1 VSPVFSLFSQCLYII
16 KNNLEHIYPTPVKSV
31 KKRLKLE
38 TSTSSSCSI
47 PQTSETTEDESDN
60 NPFHKIRKLD
70 CGKFFKSY
78 IFMDNVMLN
87 PHI

>member
-1 VSPVFSLFSQCLYII
+1 MPKVSPVFSLFSQCLYII

-38 TSTSSSCSI
+38 TSTSSCSI
-47 PQTSETTEDESDN
+47 PQTTVGESDN

-70 CGKFFKSY
+70 YKKCFKSY
-78 IFMDNVMLN
+78 ICMDNVMLN